1 MATQLLLKHT
11 TETNKDS
18 ALWKYVCKNHTLDVC
33 RADGTEHFVRHT
45 PRSLHS
51 KQIKDVRVS
60 SDYKCSEAGIC
71 RRSSHKHK
79 NKATERFQRDWKTS
93 LLVLQESLAPPAR
106 EIDADPF

>member
-1 MATQLLLKHT
+1 MEICVQ
-11 TETNKDS
+11 
-18 ALWKYVCKNHTLDVC
+18 NHTLDVC

-45 PRSLHS
+45 PRSMHS